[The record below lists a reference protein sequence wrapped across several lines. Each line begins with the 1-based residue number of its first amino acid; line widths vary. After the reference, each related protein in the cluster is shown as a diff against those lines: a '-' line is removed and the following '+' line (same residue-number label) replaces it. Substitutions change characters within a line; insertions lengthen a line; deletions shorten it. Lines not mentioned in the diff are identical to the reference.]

1 MRKESSVFMSR
12 ACGQR
17 EGDGGPHKGRQAP
30 APSETSEARGGEV
43 SPQRGGNI
51 RDDKILLFVVSI
63 KAVIFSFVIAL
74 FFIIFFRGGEHTIVI
89 KSDWLG

>member
-1 MRKESSVFMSR
+1 MDSER
-12 ACGQR
+12 ATADPTR
-17 EGDGGPHKGRQAP
+17 GDRPRRRLRQARP
-30 APSETSEARGGEV
+30 GGGEV